1 MAKQQRTPKVQK
13 DHYARTSFL
22 FQAANFYASH
32 GNPVMS
38 RMMLRSV
45 DLVAKRTVLR
55 VLPHVKRQM
64 CKTCSSILIPGLTM
78 KTEVENLLKNPSKS
92 RKADVLVHTCLEC
105 DTTKRFPIGKD
116 PSYVLHCDRNA
127 FTEK

>member
-1 MAKQQRTPKVQK
+1 MAKQQKPPKVHK

-32 GNPVMS
+32 GNPIMS

-55 VLPHVKRQM
+55 VLPHIKRQV
-64 CKTCSSILIPGLTM
+64 CKKCSSVLIPGLTM
-78 KTEVENLLKNPSKS
+78 TVNIENTLKDPANSP
-92 RKADVLVHTCLEC
+92 KADIMVFQCLEC
-105 DTTKRFPIGKD
+105 DTQKRFPIGKD
-116 PSYVLHCDRNA
+116 PSYELHCDKNA
-127 FTEK
+127 LRA